1 MQWSLLNQPGV
12 ILAPMEGVT
21 DAPMRALLTE
31 TSPYLFCV
39 SEFIRVTDQSPPVHV
54 LQRYVPELSRG
65 GLTPSQVPVVI
76 QLLGSHPE
84 RLSETALRAIQLGA
98 AAIDLNFGCPAPT
111 VNRHDG
117 GATLLK
123 TPQRIFEIISAVRA
137 AVPPQIPVSAKLRL
151 GWDNPDDIFTNAE
164 KAVDAGASWLTLH
177 ARTRMQGY
185 AKPVYW
191 SHIRKV
197 REQISVP
204 VIANGDIW
212 TFQDFLQCFEETG
225 CQHYML
231 GRGAL
236 ANPLLPQAI
245 TQVLRKNFTADEP
258 QPTSASLPDWR
269 PLLERF
275 IRFGSDSGKSQD
287 YFLRRIKQW
296 MKFAALANSSP
307 YFEQIKRSQSLNEC
321 LNQIGASSH

>member
-1 MQWSLLNQPGV
+1 MQWALLNQPGV

-31 TSPYLFCV
+31 TSSYLFCV
-39 SEFIRVTDQSPPVHV
+39 SEFIRVTDQSPPFHV

-76 QLLGSHPE
+76 QLLGSHPD

-137 AVPPQIPVSAKLRL
+137 AVPRQVPVSAKLRL
-151 GWDNPDDIFTNAE
+151 GWDNPNDIFVNAE
-164 KAVDAGASWLTLH
+164 KAIEAGASWLTLH

-191 SHIRKV
+191 GHIRRV
-197 REQISVP
+197 REQVSVP
-204 VIANGDIW
+204 IIANGDIW

-245 TQVLRKNFTADEP
+245 TRVLRKGFERGDP
-258 QPTSASLPDWR
+258 QSTLASVPDWR

-275 IRFGSDSGKSQD
+275 IHFGSDSGKSEA

-296 MKFAALANSSP
+296 MKFSALATSSP
-307 YFEQIKRSQSLNEC
+307 YFEQIKRSQNLTEC